1 MVKTI
6 INETGANPK
15 NIELEITESIAMGP
29 IEQNMSK
36 LACLKEMGFNI
47 AIDDFGTGYSSL
59 HYLSKFQIDRLK
71 IDRSFIMSLEKSDKD
86 TAIVRMIV
94 MMSKALNVKVIA
106 EGVED
111 EHQKAFLEEVQCDEL
126 QGYLF
131 SRPLNVEDCE
141 NLLVKSAS

>member
-1 MVKTI
+1 
-6 INETGANPK
+6 
-15 NIELEITESIAMGP
+15 MGP

-36 LACLKEMGFNI
+36 LASLKEMGFNI

-71 IDRSFIMSLEKSDKD
+71 IDRSFITSLEKSEKD

-111 EHQKAFLEEVQCDEL
+111 EHQKAFLTEVKCDEL

-141 NLLVKSAS
+141 KLLSENAS